1 MNQKRTISGR
11 HTVLLYAGIMSVLLI
26 CVLFFYYFKYD
37 RVRTL
42 RASLGRI
49 AGEPL
54 SFSADSGFYE
64 EGFVLRLRADEG
76 IPGDDDIEIHYTFNG
91 DEPSADDPL
100 YTDGIDLEEVI
111 RQLQAEEVAKAEE
124 IAAMRKEAAE
134 EAAAALEEAAAAGTD
149 GKGAAPAQTKD
160 PKEIAAAL
168 EEETPEEKSLEN
180 QRLQWEREFYTAASD
195 NGVYAEKAPDG
206 IYVIPIRARLIQGED
221 SSPAVTRTF
230 VIGPGVFERYD
241 GYVAAISTDSANLF
255 DYDKG
260 IMVRGSSYRKD
271 LEAGKREDRSGNFY
285 QEGEEWEKDCHVTL
299 FSPEGEVLLEED
311 TKVKVSGYSS
321 RGLPTRT
328 LCIEEPTARQS
339 RDDWFSLDIFKDG
352 SYSRAGNLLTAAG
365 SVPKG
370 AEGDAVSPDRTAGS
384 SEKKDSGQKKD
395 GIENVTAISIPE
407 DPVSFRRVRF
417 RTHGIPNYHIRGVR
431 NEYGKIISDES
442 GFPGLSGARLGV
454 VFLNGRFYTD
464 CDVTPSVTAE
474 YICDL
479 FGLGTPDA
487 VEKFDSSDYDV
498 YTRAKIVKLFE
509 CDLTQEGN
517 QKALE
522 AAVDMDNYLFYF
534 ALEVLFN
541 NADWPFNNVT
551 MWRYVGEQDP
561 ENPYSDGRYRFLLD
575 DLDQIL
581 SNDLHGN
588 PEQWSSELIDYL
600 MRDEKNTFCR
610 VMQCPGY
617 RDKFLTYIDDL
628 LRTAFEPDHACAVL
642 DALYNDLE
650 REYILDYG
658 QAFWAEMEDT
668 AEKTKNNVREKES
681 LYRANIAKYMGLED
695 RYEVRIEAG
704 EGVSVSWNNMIV
716 NPGGTW
722 SNDYYRGTAFE
733 AAAHPEQGYRFA
745 GWEITGTAS
754 DGQNASAVTVQD
766 GETLV
771 ISDSLAAEDTSEKA
785 VSGTDAETGAD
796 AGREKKVTVT
806 VRALAEPAP

>member
-1 MNQKRTISGR
+1 
-11 HTVLLYAGIMSVLLI
+11 MSVLLI

-42 RASLGRI
+42 RASLGQI

-64 EGFVLRLRADEG
+64 KSFVLHLQTDKG
-76 IPGDDDIEIHYTFNG
+76 IPGDNNIEIHYTFNG
-91 DEPSADDPL
+91 DDPTADTPL

-111 RQLQAEEVAKAEE
+111 RQLQTEEKEKAKE
-124 IAAMRKEAAE
+124 IAVMRKEAAE
-134 EAAAALEEAAAAGTD
+134 AAAAAAALAEEAAAAD
-149 GKGAAPAQTKD
+149 GKGAVSQETEEPQENTAG
-160 PKEIAAAL
+160 AAEGS
-168 EEETPEEKSLEN
+168 EEDQSIEN
-180 QRLQWEREFYTAASD
+180 QRLQWEKEFYTAASD
-195 NGVYAEKAPDG
+195 KGVYADRSPDG

-221 SSPAVTRTF
+221 SSPVVTRTF
-230 VIGPGVFERYD
+230 VIGEGVFDRYD
-241 GYVAAISTDSANLF
+241 GYVACISTDSANLF

-260 IMVRGSSYRKD
+260 IMVRGSSYWKD
-271 LEAGKREDRSGNFY
+271 LEDGKREDRSGNFY
-285 QEGEEWEKDCHVTL
+285 QEGDEWNKDCHVTL
-299 FSPEGEVLLEED
+299 FSPEGEVLLERD

-321 RGLPTRT
+321 RGLPMRT
-328 LCIEEPTARQS
+328 LCVEAPDSQES
-339 RDDWFSLDIFKDG
+339 RDGWFSLSFLNEG
-352 SYSRAGNLLTAAG
+352 SYSRAGNLLKIPG
-365 SVPKG
+365 SVLDK
-370 AEGDAVSPDRTAGS
+370 ETGDKDSPDQTAET
-384 SEKKDSGQKKD
+384 SEKKGSAGDADK
-395 GIENVTAISIPE
+395 IEKVTAIGIPD
-407 DPVSFRRVRF
+407 DPVSFRRIRF

-431 NEYGKIISDES
+431 NEYGKIIGDAS
-442 GFPGLSGARLGV
+442 GFPGFSGARLGI

-464 CDVTPSVTAE
+464 CDVTPSVTKE

-487 VEKFDSSDYDV
+487 VEKYDSSDYDV

-509 CDLTQEGN
+509 CDLTQEEN

-551 MWRYVGEQDP
+551 MWRYKGEQNP

-581 SNDLHGN
+581 SNDLHGS

-610 VMQCPGY
+610 VMQCRRY

-628 LRTAFEPDHACAVL
+628 LQTTFEPDYACAVL
-642 DALYNDLE
+642 DALYRDME
-650 REYILDYG
+650 QEYIRDYG
-658 QAFWAEMEDT
+658 QAFWTEMEDT

-695 RYEVRIEAG
+695 RYKVTIEAG

-722 SNDYYRGTAFE
+722 SNDYYRGTSFAVE
-733 AAAHPEQGYRFA
+733 AEPEEGWRFA
-745 GWEITGTAS
+745 GWEIEGSA
-754 DGQNASAVTVQD
+754 DEGQKISGEDRQD
-766 GETLV
+766 SEILV
-771 ISDSLAAEDTSEKA
+771 ISDALAAAEDS
-785 VSGTDAETGAD
+785 AEASSPGDPEAGSDTKTGK
-796 AGREKKVTVT
+796 EVTVT
-806 VRALAEPAP
+806 VRAVAEPVP